1 MGWYVIVNAKNLY
14 FSGWRFRGSKP
25 PLASW
30 SNFHLAAN
38 KFHAID
44 SERADELCQ
53 LADALSGELMQ
64 IPDPPVDMRGEM
76 WYNDCEAVAGLP
88 ETKQLKR
95 CRPVPG
101 VLVADSNHLGFGEP
115 LPAIGCTSYRMVAL
129 LCI

>member
-76 WYNDCEAVAGLP
+76 WYNGTAIKSFDNGGLLTQADNCDIYRSPSVGASVPLAISTFPSRRGKGMAG
-88 ETKQLKR
+88 
-95 CRPVPG
+95 
-101 VLVADSNHLGFGEP
+101 
-115 LPAIGCTSYRMVAL
+115 
-129 LCI
+129 